1 MSTDLNT
8 KKLSQLKKKQIKV
21 QINGKT
27 TELDIGDKVV
37 FPEDTAVLRTVTNMI
52 ISEDGSVNYIMK
64 HWRDD
69 QLVSETFS
77 VYDLVL
83 LNCSRV
89 KANKISI
96 NPEET

>member
-1 MSTDLNT
+1 MSQLNT
-8 KKLSQLKKKQIKV
+8 KKLATLKRKQLKV
-21 QINGKT
+21 QINGKE
-27 TELDIGDKVV
+27 TELDIGDKVI
-37 FPEDTAVLRTVTNMI
+37 FPEDTSILRTVTNMI

-69 QLVSETFS
+69 SLVSETFS

-83 LNCSRV
+83 LNCSKI

-96 NPEET
+96 TPEIED

>member
-1 MSTDLNT
+1 MSQIST
-8 KKLSQLKKKQIKV
+8 KKLATLKRKQLKV
-21 QINGKT
+21 QINGKE
-27 TELDIGDKVV
+27 TELDIGDKVI
-37 FPEDTAVLRTVTNMI
+37 FPEDTSILRTVTNMI

-69 QLVSETFS
+69 SLVSETFS

-83 LNCSRV
+83 LNCSKI

-96 NPEET
+96 TPEIED

>member
-1 MSTDLNT
+1 MSQFST
-8 KKLSQLKKKQIKV
+8 KKLATLKRKQLKV
-21 QINGKT
+21 QINGKE
-27 TELDIGDKVV
+27 TELDIGDKVI
-37 FPEDTAVLRTVTNMI
+37 FPEDTSILRTVTNMI

-69 QLVSETFS
+69 SLVSETFS

-83 LNCSRV
+83 LNCSKI

-96 NPEET
+96 TPEIED

>member
-1 MSTDLNT
+1 MSQFST
-8 KKLSQLKKKQIKV
+8 KKLATLKRKQLKV
-21 QINGKT
+21 QINGKE
-27 TELDIGDKVV
+27 TELDIGDKVI
-37 FPEDTAVLRTVTNMI
+37 FPEDTSILRTVTNMI

-69 QLVSETFS
+69 SLVSETFS

-83 LNCSRV
+83 LNCSKI

-96 NPEET
+96 TPEMED